1 MTSLLKIEGIT
12 SLPPHRENL
21 LEGDI
26 TPHLRRLSVPL
37 VWGLFAMTS
46 FGIVDALYI
55 SRLGTLSLAAFGFT
69 IPVVMFF
76 MGIIYGLSVG
86 TTSVIARVYGE
97 GDFVKVQR
105 LATDSVVLTTI
116 IVGISSIA
124 GYFLIDSV
132 FRLMGAGTDVM
143 PLVHS
148 FMAIWYR
155 GMILTGYL
163 FISNACIR
171 ADGDTRMPAALLILT
186 SVLNAC
192 IDPFLIY
199 GWGPFPK
206 MGLDGAAL
214 TLVISYTI
222 TGVTGLYF
230 VICKKDLLRLP
241 FFHAGTLASWKRILH
256 VGIPSMIA
264 NLIGPLSQAAVTWL
278 AAELGTEAVAALG
291 VATRIEAL
299 AVLVFFAMG
308 AGISIFAGQN
318 FGAGNYGRVKEM
330 ISLGVRYALL
340 WGGFITVILWA
351 FANKIPL
358 FFDTHPLVIK
368 YTAQYLHIVPISY
381 GAMGVMVIVNSTLNA
396 IGKPFLATTL
406 ILLRAFILYV
416 PLAYIGQKYFGFTG
430 ILYALVMT
438 NFIVGL
444 ASHLWNKIATP

>member
-1 MTSLLKIEGIT
+1 
-12 SLPPHRENL
+12 LPPHRENL

-26 TPHLRRLSVPL
+26 APHLRRLSIPL

-76 MGIIYGLSVG
+76 MGIVYGLAVG
-86 TTSVIARVYGE
+86 TTSLLARVHGE
-97 GDFVKVQR
+97 GDFAKVQR
-105 LATDSVVLTTI
+105 LATDSMVLTTI
-116 IVGISSIA
+116 IVCVSSIV
-124 GYFLIDSV
+124 GYFLIDGV
-132 FRLMGAGTDVM
+132 FRLMGAGADVM

-148 FMAIWYR
+148 FMAIWYM
-155 GMILTGYL
+155 GMIFMGYM
-163 FISNACIR
+163 FVANACIR
-171 ADGDTRMPAALLILT
+171 AAGNTRLPAALLILT

-206 MGLDGAAL
+206 MGLNGAAL

-222 TGVTGLYF
+222 TGAVGLYF
-230 VICKKDLLRLP
+230 VICKEDLIRLP
-241 FFHAGTLASWKRILH
+241 LFHEATLHSWKRILH

-278 AAELGTEAVAALG
+278 AAIIGTEAVAALG

-299 AVLVFFAMG
+299 AVLVFYAMG

-330 ISLGVRYALL
+330 ISLGSRYALL
-340 WGGFITVILWA
+340 WGGFIMVILWA
-351 FANKIPL
+351 FADEIPL
-358 FFDTHPLVIK
+358 FFD
-368 YTAQYLHIVPISY
+368 
-381 GAMGVMVIVNSTLNA
+381 
-396 IGKPFLATTL
+396 
-406 ILLRAFILYV
+406 
-416 PLAYIGQKYFGFTG
+416 
-430 ILYALVMT
+430 
-438 NFIVGL
+438 
-444 ASHLWNKIATP
+444 

>member
-1 MTSLLKIEGIT
+1 M
-12 SLPPHRENL
+12 PPHRENL
-21 LEGDI
+21 LEGDL

-37 VWGLFAMTS
+37 IWGLFAMTS

-76 MGIIYGLSVG
+76 MGIVYGLAVG
-86 TTSVIARVYGE
+86 TTSLLARVHGE

-105 LATDSVVLTTI
+105 LATDSMVLTTL
-116 IVGISSIA
+116 IVGVSSIV

-148 FMAIWYR
+148 FMAIWYI
-155 GMILTGYL
+155 GMIFMSYM
-163 FISNACIR
+163 FIANACIR
-171 ADGDTRMPAALLILT
+171 ANGDTRLPAALLILT

-222 TGVTGLYF
+222 TGAVGLYF
-230 VICKKDLLRLP
+230 VICKEDLIRLP
-241 FFHAGTLASWKRILH
+241 LFHEATLNSWKRILH

-291 VATRIEAL
+291 VSTRIESL
-299 AVLVFFAMG
+299 AVLVFYAMG
-308 AGISIFAGQN
+308 ASVSIFAGQN

-330 ISLGVRYALL
+330 ISLGSRYALI
-340 WGGFITVILWA
+340 WSGIIIVILWT
-351 FANKIPL
+351 FAKQIPL
-358 FFDTHPLVIK
+358 FFDTNPLVVSD
-368 YTAQYLHIVPISY
+368 TAQYLRIVPISY
-381 GAMGVMVIVNSTLNA
+381 GAMGVMVIVNSALNA

-416 PLAYIGQKYFGFTG
+416 PLAYIGQKYLGFTG
-430 ILYALVMT
+430 ILLALMMT
-438 NFIVGL
+438 NFIVGI